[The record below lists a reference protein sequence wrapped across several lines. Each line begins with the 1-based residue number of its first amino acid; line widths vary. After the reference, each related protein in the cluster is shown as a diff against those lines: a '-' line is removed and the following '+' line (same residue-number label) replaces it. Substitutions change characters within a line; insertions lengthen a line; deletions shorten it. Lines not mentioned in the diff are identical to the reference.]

1 MTRRYTARWGRIASL
16 AGLAALG
23 ACNLAPHYDAPRT
36 EAVPAFKEAVANDAA
51 GPNAAGSGPGWKLAD
66 PKDAQIPANWWQ
78 LFDDPVLDELENRVA
93 VSNQTVAAAEANY
106 RAARALVAEAQAA
119 FFPTLSLA
127 PTVTRSRS
135 SAALAGVGGVSGTT
149 TGGTTTGGTTTGGTT
164 GTGTTGTGT
173 GTTGTVVTNS
183 GITPH
188 TIYTLPVEAS
198 YQLDLWGS
206 VRNAVA
212 QNRYSAEASAAQV
225 VTALLSTQSQLAQD
239 YFQLRAVDEQRRI
252 LDATLADYQS
262 SLRLVQ
268 TLRKTGIDSDEDLSG
283 AENQLYTAE
292 AQATDLGIARAQ
304 YEHAIAV
311 LIGVPP
317 ARFSLAVAPYK
328 PVLPI
333 VPLGL
338 PSTLLERR
346 ADIAAAERN
355 VAASNAAIG
364 TARAAFF
371 PSLTLSAS
379 GGYEAL
385 GLSHLLDWPN
395 RFWSVGPAIA
405 QTLFDGGS
413 RRAVV
418 AQAHAQNDQAV
429 ANYRQT
435 VLAAFQAVEDNLAS
449 LRLLSEELEQRHQA
463 TVAAQHTVEASVVR
477 YRNGVDS
484 YVNVVTAQNTFL
496 SSRESELQVQ
506 LAQQTAS
513 VNLINNLGG
522 GWTASDWSAMSR
534 AAAGSP
540 GSSDGAQATAGEARP
555 GIANPPPLPAPA
567 LDPEDLLKRNAES
580 MTPPATDHPM

>member
-1 MTRRYTARWGRIASL
+1 MSRRTSTAGWRRIASF
-16 AGLAALG
+16 ASFAALG
-23 ACNLAPHYDAPRT
+23 ACNFAPHYEAPRI
-36 EAVPAFKEAVANDAA
+36 EAVPAFKEAVASDAKGA
-51 GPNAAGSGPGWKLAD
+51 NAADSGPGWKLAS
-66 PKDAQIPANWWQ
+66 PRDAQIPAQWWQ
-78 LFDDPVLDELENRVA
+78 AFDDPVLDELESRVA

-106 RAARALVAEAQAA
+106 RAAHALVAEAQAA

-127 PTVTRSRS
+127 PSVTRSRS
-135 SAALAGVGGVSGTT
+135 SAALGSIGVVSGGSG
-149 TGGTTTGGTTTGGTT
+149 TGTSTT
-164 GTGTTGTGT
+164 GTGTTT
-173 GTTGTVVTNS
+173 GTTATTGTAATSVTVAPR
-183 GITPH
+183 TL
-188 TIYTLPVEAS
+188 YTLPVEAS
-198 YQLDLWGS
+198 YQVDLWGS
-206 VRNAVA
+206 VRNSVA

-239 YFQLRAVDEQRRI
+239 YFQLRAADEQRRI
-252 LDATLADYQS
+252 LDATLADFQS
-262 SLRLVQ
+262 SLKLVQ
-268 TLRKTGIDSDEDLSG
+268 TLRKSGIDSDEDLSG
-283 AENQLYTAE
+283 AENQLYTAQ

-317 ARFSLAVAPYK
+317 ARFSLAPAAYK
-328 PVLPI
+328 PVLPS

-346 ADIAAAERN
+346 ADIAAAERD

-371 PSLTLSAS
+371 PNLTLSAS

-385 GLSHLLDWPN
+385 SLSHLLDWPN

-418 AQAHAQNDQAV
+418 AQAHAQNDAAV

-449 LRLLSEELEQRHQA
+449 LRLLSQELNQRHQA
-463 TVAAQHTVEASVVR
+463 TLAAQRTVAASVVR

-484 YVNVVTAQNTFL
+484 YVNVVTAQNAFL

-506 LAQQTAS
+506 LAEQTAS

-522 GWTASDWSAMSR
+522 GWTASDWPETMR
-534 AAAGSP
+534 AAAGSAAA
-540 GSSDGAQATAGEARP
+540 GAGAQAPAPVGDARP
-555 GIANPPPLPAPA
+555 GAANPPTMPAPA
-567 LDPEDLLKRNAES
+567 MDPEELLHRNAES
-580 MTPPATDHPM
+580 MAPRPM

>member
-1 MTRRYTARWGRIASL
+1 MRRAILSSMVVMAGAS
-16 AGLAALG
+16 AALLPG
-23 ACNLAPHYDAPRT
+23 CMVGPDYHRPSAPVA
-36 EAVPAFKEAVANDAA
+36 AQFKEQ
-51 GPNAAGSGPGWKLAD
+51 PPEGWAKASPSDSAPKGDWWTQFHD
-66 PKDAQIPANWWQ
+66 P
-78 LFDDPVLDELENRVA
+78 LLDELEPQVA
-93 VSNQTVAAAEANY
+93 ISNQTVRQDYANY
-106 RAARALVAEAQAA
+106 LQAVAEVKVARAQL
-119 FFPTLSLA
+119 FPTLGLTGS
-127 PTVTRSRS
+127 VNRSGGPGY
-135 SAALAGVGGVSGTT
+135 AGSGITTTTGTT
-149 TGGTTTGGTTTGGTT
+149 TTGTGTT